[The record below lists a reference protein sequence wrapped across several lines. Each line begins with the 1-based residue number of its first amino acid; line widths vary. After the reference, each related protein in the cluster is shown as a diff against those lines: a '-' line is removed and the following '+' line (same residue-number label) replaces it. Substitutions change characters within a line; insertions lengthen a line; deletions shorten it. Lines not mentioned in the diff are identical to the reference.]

1 MKPTLIYAYDPLCG
15 WCYGFHPV
23 LEKLMQRFEGKL
35 AAEVK
40 TGGLV
45 TGDRALPIKEGHGY
59 IIDGMQQVEKVTGVQ
74 FGQNFKLLAEEGS
87 YIYDSL
93 PPCRAQVTV
102 NKLALDKAVPF
113 AGAMQR
119 ALFKEGKNL
128 NETDTYLQITE
139 DLGIDSGSFLEL
151 YNDDWSKI
159 EAESEFAWC
168 QKAGA
173 TGFPTLMLKVGNEFG
188 IMARGY
194 RPYDTIESHLH
205 HLLNNLEKLTS

>member
-45 TGDRALPIKEGHGY
+45 TGERAVSIKEGHNY

-87 YIYDSL
+87 YVYDSL

-102 NKLALDKAVPF
+102 NKLASDKAVPF

-119 ALFKEGKNL
+119 ALFEEGKSL
-128 NETDTYLQITE
+128 NEKDTYLQITE
-139 DLGIDSGSFLEL
+139 ELDIDTSSFLEL
-151 YNDDWSKI
+151 YNDDWSKK
-159 EAESEFAWC
+159 EAENEFAWC

-173 TGFPTLMLKVGNEFG
+173 TGFPTLLLKVGNEFG
-188 IMARGY
+188 VMARGY

-205 HLLNNLEKLTS
+205 HLLNNLEKFTS